1 MINVT
6 SAWHRALASDERAW
20 IEDIRIYNA
29 TDGYLY
35 IGNND
40 IWMNGLVIDDA
51 VSNDTDFQ
59 LGCAIVNR
67 LDLTINNIYGAYS
80 KYDFTDCDVFVKIGI
95 MTENGIEKISKGR
108 YVTNGATYN
117 GNLIHLECLDY
128 MSYFDVPF
136 SEAKVTFPATLR
148 QILQKI
154 CTACSMA
161 LGTDTFPHYD
171 YEIPTAPDDDKLTC
185 REMISYVAQV
195 AGCFA
200 KVTTNTGGQI
210 RLELKWYNQA
220 ALESA
225 LDGLDGGV
233 FDGISVGTLSSYFN
247 TETGMTELSSSAT
260 TDTWFNV
267 SNSVGFF
274 FNGEIYDNIYIDSDS
289 CFAFGNEEPS
299 NHGHTALK
307 DINVNVAE
315 GQSVLIKY
323 QEISY
328 GSKNAIKI
336 KYKGYTGRGSSKR
349 TEYYLNEYEI
359 FFVDDG
365 SIVINF
371 IALPDELNVGENR
384 IIENSVECRFVPSIS
399 NALIA
404 YKDSGS
410 WITDSVSSTYQT
422 GDTADGGSFNPWSTG
437 YEYDGGT
444 FSQNNNVHFIQS
456 LYTKNISVDDVIITG
471 VSVTLKTDDTSNPVE
486 THMTGTSGY
495 VVSLEGNPLITK
507 TNYSQILAWLGTQL
521 IGFTFRKAD
530 ITHASDPSIEAGDV
544 AVIFDSDGNAY
555 PIIISRT
562 TFSTGGTQKTIS
574 AAQTP
579 ARNSSARYSADVKNY
594 IAAHKAVRAE
604 KSAREL
610 ADASIRAQLNAGGG
624 LYLTTETEIDAQQQ
638 VKTIY
643 YFHNNPNKS
652 ESDRQIKFSDAGIAV
667 TANGTEPDPP
677 EGTGVT
683 WYGLTVGGDMLV
695 NLLSTTGFYF
705 DWAKGGDLTLGG
717 ASNTNGRLFIE
728 NASGQEIG
736 RWTNDGI
743 QLLKGLINLG
753 NGNFVADTN
762 GAVTAKSLTADDYIY
777 VNGNSSSY
785 FKIPSGS
792 DNTQFLE
799 IKSGEVNISGKKE
812 YLKFLSSTGVGDNAL
827 SLYNRSSASKW
838 ISMTSA
844 DPEIIIH
851 DASSASYIT
860 SDSLVVD
867 DLYYQNKDLTLN
879 GYGDLIV
886 TGNLSVA
893 GTKPRLVTTKQYG
906 DRFLYCYETPS
917 PMFGDIGEGVIGDDG
932 YCYITIDPIFA
943 QTVDLNQYQVFLQKY
958 GLGECYIVERKR
970 SYFIA
975 AGTEGLK
982 FGWEIKARQFD
993 FSQLK
998 LDKKEPKVYTD
1009 NEIDYPQDA
1018 INHIEEI
1025 QQERMPV

>member
-136 SEAKVTFPATLR
+136 SEAEVTFPATLR

-154 CTACSMA
+154 CIACSMT

-200 KVTTNTGGQI
+200 KVTTNTSGQI

-247 TETGMTELSSSAT
+247 TETGMTELSSSAA

-274 FNGEIYDNIYIDSDS
+274 FNGEVYNNIYIDSDS

-307 DINVNVAE
+307 DINVNAAE

-336 KYKGYTGRGSSKR
+336 KYKGYTGRGSSKQ

-359 FFVDDG
+359 FFIDDG

-384 IIENSVECRFVPSIS
+384 IIENNVECRFVPSTS

-422 GDTADGGSFNPWSTG
+422 GDTADGGSFNPWSAG

-486 THMTGTSGY
+486 THMTGTNGY

-562 TFSTGGTQKTIS
+562 TFSTGGAQKTIS

-624 LYLTTETEIDAQQQ
+624 LYLTTETETDAQQQ

-695 NLLSTTGFYF
+695 NLLSTTGFLF

-717 ASNTNGRLFIE
+717 ANNTNGRLFIE

-762 GAVTAKSLTADDYIY
+762 GAVTAKSLTADDYVY
-777 VNGNSSSY
+777 VDGNNNSY
-785 FKIPSGS
+785 FKIPTGSSCYVEIKNTGSLFRGLRDTVGIYADVNGADGINVFKSNSSHGYVPYTHVSAGGIGLFDSSGS
-792 DNTQFLE
+792 TMITGSAVVIVQGTSYALTYGNGKLE
-799 IKSGEVNISGKKE
+799 I
-812 YLKFLSSTGVGDNAL
+812 VG
-827 SLYNRSSASKW
+827 S
-838 ISMTSA
+838 
-844 DPEIIIH
+844 
-851 DASSASYIT
+851 
-860 SDSLVVD
+860 
-867 DLYYQNKDLTLN
+867 
-879 GYGDLIV
+879 LIV
-886 TGNLSVA
+886 NGSNYKS
-893 GTKPRLVTTKQYG
+893 RLFPTTDYG
-906 DRFLYCYETPS
+906 ERHLYCLETPT
-917 PMFGDIGEGVIGDDG
+917 PMFNDVGEGQIGDDG
-932 YCYITIDPIFA
+932 YCYITIDPIFSE
-943 QTVDLNQYQVFLQKY
+943 TISSNQYQVFLQNY
-958 GLGECYIVERKR
+958 GEGECYVFDRKAA
-970 SYFIA
+970 YFIVK
-975 AGTEGLK
+975 GTPNMR
-982 FGWEIKARQFD
+982 FAWEIKGKQADFD
-993 FSQLK
+993 QYRL
-998 LDKKEPKVYTD
+998 EPNIRNVETK
-1009 NEIDYPQDA
+1009 NEIDYTQDA
-1018 INHIEEI
+1018 IDHITEI

>member
-136 SEAKVTFPATLR
+136 SEAEVTFPATLR

-154 CTACSMA
+154 CIACSMT

-200 KVTTNTGGQI
+200 KVTTNTSGQI

-225 LDGLDGGV
+225 LEGLDGGV

-247 TETGMTELSSSAT
+247 TETGMTELSSSAA

-274 FNGEIYDNIYIDSDS
+274 FNGEVYNNIYIDSDS

-307 DINVNVAE
+307 DINVNAAE

-336 KYKGYTGRGSSKR
+336 KYKGYTGRGSSKQ

-359 FFVDDG
+359 FFIDDG

-562 TFSTGGTQKTIS
+562 TFSTGGAQKTIS
-574 AAQTP
+574 VAQTP

-624 LYLTTETEIDAQQQ
+624 LYLTTETETDAQQQ

-695 NLLSTTGFYF
+695 NLLSTTGFLF

-717 ASNTNGRLFIE
+717 ANNTNGRLFIE
-728 NASGQEIG
+728 DAYGQEIG

-762 GAVTAKSLTADDYIY
+762 GAVTAKSLTADDYVYVDGNNNSYLKIPTGSGSNSNCYAELKQGGATFVSKEDTVHIY
-777 VNGNSSSY
+777 TDNSNFRGLFLTKTSGSSNAYSGLQTGGFISSDGNGFCHFGGTQFSVYPDTSHYIAYSGGDLSILGSLTVNGNNY
-785 FKIPSGS
+785 
-792 DNTQFLE
+792 
-799 IKSGEVNISGKKE
+799 KSRV
-812 YLKFLSSTGVGDNAL
+812 FPT
-827 SLYNRSSASKW
+827 
-838 ISMTSA
+838 
-844 DPEIIIH
+844 
-851 DASSASYIT
+851 
-860 SDSLVVD
+860 
-867 DLYYQNKDLTLN
+867 KD
-879 GYGDLIV
+879 
-886 TGNLSVA
+886 
-893 GTKPRLVTTKQYG
+893 YG
-906 DRFLYCYETPS
+906 DRHLYCLETPT
-917 PMFGDIGEGVIGDDG
+917 PMFNDIGEGTIGDDG
-932 YCYITIDPIFA
+932 YCYVTIDPIFA
-943 QTVDLNQYQVFLQKY
+943 ETISSNQYQVFLQKY
-958 GLGECYIVERKR
+958 GEGDAYIFDRKS
-970 SYFIA
+970 SYFIVS
-975 AGTEGLK
+975 GTPRMK
-982 FGWEIKARQFD
+982 FAWEIKGKQADFIQFRLENAFAEVDTKNETD
-993 FSQLK
+993 FG
-998 LDKKEPKVYTD
+998 E
-1009 NEIDYPQDA
+1009 EA
-1018 INHIEEI
+1018 IIHINQI
-1025 QQERMPV
+1025 NQERMPV

>member
-136 SEAKVTFPATLR
+136 SEAEVTFPATLR

-154 CTACSMA
+154 CIACSMT

-200 KVTTNTGGQI
+200 KVTTNTSGQI

-247 TETGMTELSSSAT
+247 TETGMTELSSSAA

-274 FNGEIYDNIYIDSDS
+274 FNGEVYDNIYIDSDS

-307 DINVNVAE
+307 DINVNTAE

-336 KYKGYTGRGSSKR
+336 KYKGYTGRGSSKQ

-384 IIENSVECRFVPSIS
+384 IIENNVECRFVPSTS
-399 NALIA
+399 SALIA

-444 FSQNNNVHFIQS
+444 FSHNNNVHFIQS

-562 TFSTGGTQKTIS
+562 TFSTGGAQKTIS

-624 LYLTTETEIDAQQQ
+624 LYLTTETETDAQQQ

-695 NLLSTTGFYF
+695 NLLSTTGFLF

-717 ASNTNGRLFIE
+717 ANNTNGRLFIE

-762 GAVTAKSLTADDYIY
+762 GAVTAKSLTADDYVY
-777 VNGNSSSY
+777 VDGNSDSY
-785 FKIPSGS
+785 FKIPTGSSCYVEIKNTGSLFRGLRDTVGIYADVNGADGINVFKSNSSHGYVPYTHVSAGGIGLFDSSGS
-792 DNTQFLE
+792 TMITGSAVVIVQGTSYALTYGNGKLE
-799 IKSGEVNISGKKE
+799 I
-812 YLKFLSSTGVGDNAL
+812 VG
-827 SLYNRSSASKW
+827 
-838 ISMTSA
+838 
-844 DPEIIIH
+844 
-851 DASSASYIT
+851 
-860 SDSLVVD
+860 SLVV
-867 DLYYQNKDLTLN
+867 N
-879 GYGDLIV
+879 GSNYKSRLFPTTDYGE
-886 TGNLSVA
+886 
-893 GTKPRLVTTKQYG
+893 RH
-906 DRFLYCYETPS
+906 LYCLETPT
-917 PMFGDIGEGVIGDDG
+917 PMFNDVGEGQIGDDG
-932 YCYITIDPIFA
+932 YCYVTIDPIFSE
-943 QTVDLNQYQVFLQKY
+943 TISSNQYQVFLQNY
-958 GLGECYIVERKR
+958 GEGECYVFDRKAA
-970 SYFIA
+970 YFIVK
-975 AGTEGLK
+975 GTPNMR
-982 FGWEIKARQFD
+982 FAWEIKGKQADFD
-993 FSQLK
+993 QYRLESNIRNVETKNQ
-998 LDKKEPKVYTD
+998 
-1009 NEIDYPQDA
+1009 IDYTQDA
-1018 INHIEEI
+1018 INHITEI

>member
-136 SEAKVTFPATLR
+136 SEAEVTFPATLR

-154 CTACSMA
+154 CIACSMT

-200 KVTTNTGGQI
+200 KVTTNTSGQI

-247 TETGMTELSSSAT
+247 TETGMTELSSSAA

-274 FNGEIYDNIYIDSDS
+274 FNGEVYDNIYIDSDS

-307 DINVNVAE
+307 DINVNTAE

-336 KYKGYTGRGSSKR
+336 KYKGYTGRGSSKQ

-371 IALPDELNVGENR
+371 ITLPDELNVGENR
-384 IIENSVECRFVPSIS
+384 IIENSVECRFVPSTS

-562 TFSTGGTQKTIS
+562 TFSTGGAQKTIS

-594 IAAHKAVRAE
+594 IAAHKAVKAE

-624 LYLTTETEIDAQQQ
+624 LYLTTETEIDAQQN

-695 NLLSTTGFYF
+695 NLLSTTGFLF
-705 DWAKGGDLTLGG
+705 DWARGGDLTLGG
-717 ASNTNGRLFIE
+717 DNNTNGRLFIE
-728 NASGQEIG
+728 DASGQEIG

-762 GAVTAKSLTADDYIY
+762 GAVTAKSFTADDYVY
-777 VNGNSSSY
+777 VDGKTNSY
-785 FKIPSGS
+785 FKIPMGT
-792 DNTQFLE
+792 NCYTE
-799 IKSGEVNISGKKE
+799 IKNTGALFVGSNDTVGIYSNISGANGITI
-812 YLKFLSSTGVGDNAL
+812 YPSNGNINSTPRTNISRSALFSIDSSGD
-827 SLYNRSSASKW
+827 W
-838 ISMTSA
+838 TEISGGNLHIVDGTS
-844 DPEIIIH
+844 
-851 DASSASYIT
+851 T
-860 SDSLVVD
+860 N
-867 DLYYQNKDLTLN
+867 LYYNN
-879 GYGDLIV
+879 G
-886 TGNLSVA
+886 TLSVY
-893 GTKPRLVTTKQYG
+893 GSLEVNGNNYKSRVFQTENYG
-906 DRFLYCYETPS
+906 DRHLYCLETPT
-917 PMFGDIGEGVIGDDG
+917 PMFNDVGEGQIGDDG
-932 YCYITIDPIFA
+932 YCYVTIDPIFSE
-943 QTVDLNQYQVFLQKY
+943 TISSNQYQVFLQNY
-958 GLGECYIVERKR
+958 GEGECYVFDRKASHFIVR
-970 SYFIA
+970 
-975 AGTEGLK
+975 GTSNMR
-982 FGWEIKARQFD
+982 FAWEIKGKQADFD
-993 FSQLK
+993 QYRL
-998 LDKKEPKVYTD
+998 EPNIRNVETK
-1009 NEIDYPQDA
+1009 NEIDYTQDA
-1018 INHIEEI
+1018 INHITEI